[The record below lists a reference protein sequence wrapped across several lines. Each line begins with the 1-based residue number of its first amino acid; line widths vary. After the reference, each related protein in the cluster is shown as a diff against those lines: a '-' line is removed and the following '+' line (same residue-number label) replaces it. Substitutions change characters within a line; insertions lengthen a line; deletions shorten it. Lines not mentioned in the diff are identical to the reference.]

1 MNNISKNQLVL
12 ASLLMGTA
20 VMLGAFG
27 AHGLKKLLEPKLLET
42 FHTGVRYQ
50 VYHALALLLCG
61 ILGLHNIKTK
71 RASLCFFIGII
82 FFSINCYI
90 YALSQVKV
98 FAMIIPIGG
107 ASFILG
113 WFILAYSIFKGS
125 K

>member
-1 MNNISKNQLVL
+1 MSNISKNQLVL

-27 AHGLKKLLEPKLLET
+27 AHGLKNILEPRLLET
-42 FHTGVRYQ
+42 FQTGVRYQ
-50 VYHALALLLCG
+50 VYHAMALLLCG
-61 ILGLHNIKTK
+61 VLGLHKVETK
-71 RASLCFFIGII
+71 KASLFFFIGII

-90 YALSQVKV
+90 YALSQVKF

-113 WFILAYSIFKGS
+113 WFVLAYSTFKGS